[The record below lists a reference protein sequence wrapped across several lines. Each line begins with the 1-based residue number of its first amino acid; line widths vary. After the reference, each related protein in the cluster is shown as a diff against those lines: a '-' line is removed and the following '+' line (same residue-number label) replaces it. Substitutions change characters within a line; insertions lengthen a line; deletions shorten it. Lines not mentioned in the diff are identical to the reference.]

1 MKLLIIGLVMSL
13 FFTCCKHPHFIS
25 DRDYRVEVRHDFDR
39 KREMLIKSSE
49 NVLEIF
55 DTPMN
60 WEEREA
66 MEFLYAYSPLVD
78 ISMQSGTFFLKNVRA
93 SLRAKEKMPWG
104 KEIPE
109 VIFRHFVL
117 PVRGGKEALDSSR
130 VVFYR
135 ELKDRV
141 GGCRSMEEAALE
153 VNHWCHEKVVYRP
166 TDARTFSP
174 LATVSTAYGRCG
186 EESVFTLAALRA
198 VAIPARQIY
207 TPRWA
212 HCDDNHAWIEVWVD
226 GEWKYLGACEPEPR
240 LNMAWFTVPVQR
252 AVYVEADVFGRYKG
266 DEEVVYATRNST
278 GINVTAHYTKTRPT
292 VVQVIDSL
300 QQPVAGA
307 KVEYRLFNYGE
318 YYPIATLY
326 SDKDGNSRLTLGL
339 GDLIVWV
346 SKGEKYGFGKY
357 DVREGDTLRIVL
369 NKDSDSRYAEEY
381 ILVPPVAEPV
391 AAIANSEE
399 RALNDKRFTRE
410 DSIRNA
416 YVASF
421 MQEKEAEE
429 IAKELGV
436 DPEQFVRFVKISRG
450 NYEETVRFIREISPE
465 RRGMAMALLSVVPEK
480 DLQDTPARVWTD
492 HLNSAWKY
500 RETPMFK
507 EYVLNPRI
515 RNEFLTAYRSLLT
528 DYLSKKRISS
538 VSDLTEEIDR
548 ICLVDSIYPAKIITP
563 PEGVLRTGFTDS
575 RSRDVFF
582 VAACRSLGIPARIEP
597 VSGKP
602 EYYDNGSWR
611 SLSVAVS
618 DFVGPKGRLMIRYE
632 GDEVKDPNYFLN
644 FTIAQLRDQTVRT
657 IDLGSNAAVDM
668 GAGAS
673 LKSIFAKP
681 VTLEEGSYLLIAGNR
696 RSDGTVLSNMTS
708 FRIDPDETIVLD
720 MHIAPCKEVNRILG
734 HIDPDLACGLEENG
748 NREFLEW
755 PLAGYTALAL
765 IEADKEPTN
774 HLLRDVSS
782 MKSDFEE
789 LGIPMTFIFRN
800 KEQWKKFDRSAFR
813 PFPTVL
819 SFGYDVEEEVWRAW
833 EKALELKT
841 KQLPCF
847 IVVNRKG
854 EVVFISHRD
863 RGGLGSQL
871 LKMMQ
876 LK

>member
-39 KREMLIKSSE
+39 KRDLLIKSTE
-49 NVLEIF
+49 NLLEIF

-78 ISMQSGTFFLKNVRA
+78 ISMQSGAFFLKNVRA
-93 SLRAKEKMPWG
+93 SLRAKEEMPWG

-141 GGCRSMEEAALE
+141 RGCKSMEEAALE

-186 EESVFTLAALRA
+186 EESVFALAALRA

-226 GEWKYLGACEPEPR
+226 GDWKYLGACEPEPR
-240 LNMAWFTVPVQR
+240 LNMAWFTVPVQQ

-266 DEEVVYATRNST
+266 DEEVVYATGNST
-278 GINVTAHYTKTRPT
+278 GINVTSHYTKVVPT
-292 VVQVIDSL
+292 VVQVVDSL

-318 YYPIATLY
+318 YYPVATLY
-326 SDKDGNSRLTLGL
+326 SDKDGKSRLTLGL

-391 AAIANSEE
+391 TAIANSEE

-416 YVASF
+416 YIASF
-421 MQEKEAEE
+421 MQEREAEK
-429 IAKELGV
+429 IARDLGV
-436 DPEQFVRFVKISRG
+436 DPERFVRFVKISRG

-480 DLQDTPARVWTD
+480 DLQDTPARIWTD

-582 VAACRSLGIPARIEP
+582 VAACRSLGIPARIDP
-597 VSGKP
+597 ISGRP
-602 EYYDNGSWR
+602 EYYEAGNWKSLPVVASNIAGS
-611 SLSVAVS
+611 
-618 DFVGPKGRLMIRYE
+618 KGRLMIRYK
-632 GDEVKDPNYFLN
+632 GDEVKDPHYFLN
-644 FTIAQLRDQTVRT
+644 FTIAQLKDRAVRT
-657 IDLGSNAAVDM
+657 VDLGSNAAVDM

-681 VTLEEGSYLLIAGNR
+681 VTLEEGSYLLITGNR
-696 RSDGTVLSNMTS
+696 RSDGAALSGMTS
-708 FRIDPDETIVLD
+708 FRVRADEITVMDMRIV
-720 MHIAPCKEVNRILG
+720 PCKETSRIEG
-734 HIDPDLACGLEENG
+734 YIDPDLVYGSG
-748 NREFLEW
+748 KDGGREFLSW
-755 PLAGYTALAL
+755 PSTGYTALAL

-774 HLLRDVSS
+774 HLLRDVSG

-800 KEQWKKFDRSAFR
+800 KEQWEKFDRSVFR
-813 PFPTVL
+813 LFPAIL
-819 SFGYDVEEEVWRAW
+819 SFGYDIEGRIRSAW
-833 EKALELKT
+833 EKTLELKT
-841 KQLPCF
+841 GQLPC
-847 IVVNRKG
+847 VVVANRKG
-854 EVVFISHRD
+854 EVIFVSQGYRV
-863 RGGLGSQL
+863 GLGTQL
-871 LKMMQ
+871 FKMLQ